1 LVSSAGTGTKEKIMD
16 VTAAN
21 NEQVPDECV
30 DCGGPLEGTNWFT
43 VPTEEGPVSGHAR
56 CLGTAGYLD

>member
-1 LVSSAGTGTKEKIMD
+1 MD
-16 VTAAN
+16 ATVTN